1 MWNSC
6 KFTKIILFGR
16 RLILTS
22 SFFFCKRK
30 LISFNQIGELVNNR
44 DILFY
49 DMIEGAIVNMDVYV
63 IYAGLVKAIATGN
76 IEETLKQGVSFKVPW
91 NSPAAEYMYQRE
103 KLLYIKERAGMALFI
118 AAHRGNVDLVKALLD
133 HS

>member
-1 MWNSC
+1 
-6 KFTKIILFGR
+6 
-16 RLILTS
+16 LIY
-22 SFFFCKRK
+22 SFFFCRRK
-30 LISFNQIGELVNNR
+30 LITFTQIGELVNNR